1 MAQKPIGFY
10 GKFTPTSIDNTV
22 GNRFKA
28 LAGLSSEV
36 GQLAVGIG
44 KAKAEAAAPEQAE
57 RAVAKAREEGTE
69 LEKTRTP
76 TQPEKRDTG
85 RHAARAPRQST

>member
-22 GNRFKA
+22 GDRFKA

-36 GQLAVGIG
+36 GQTLLNRQNKQSLKLG
-44 KAKAEAAAPEQAE
+44 KKA
-57 RAVAKAREEGTE
+57 
-69 LEKTRTP
+69 
-76 TQPEKRDTG
+76 
-85 RHAARAPRQST
+85 QS